1 MMHRILVTFITI
13 TSLIS
18 SPLSYAAPKSISA
31 VEITKV
37 SEVIDHEGA
46 AISSQGITV
55 FSNADKKV
63 LINFLDFSGAEIWNL
78 TLQEHADQIVM
89 AATSDREG
97 NIWLAGL
104 TAATVETATPIESG
118 LNVDD
123 VLVEPVPEIRG
134 DLNALTL
141 WKISTTGSLLT
152 TFSESATAPLL
163 INAISHSASGIS
175 ILGDRGAGSVLVSVT
190 LTGEFSKA
198 VTIGTAKSSFTSI
211 FRNANGSAQIYGSSA
226 ETLGGKARVGTRDG
240 ILAKVSKS
248 GSLTKVV
255 RSSANRATRN
265 WQSATFTYFLTGEVK
280 VGGKSESAFT
290 KFNSKF
296 SPLWTLRLP
305 SLSSIAAASGP
316 NGSHYALFNSTSAI
330 PRVRSWRPTNP
341 TPLVLRF
348 NAKGVITQAFKAKQ
362 VKSVRAMSHVSGVG
376 LIIVGA
382 SGIFRG

>member
-1 MMHRILVTFITI
+1 MRKLFVILVTLTALVATPFAH
-13 TSLIS
+13 
-18 SPLSYAAPKSISA
+18 AAPKSISA

-46 AISSQGITV
+46 VISSQGIAL
-55 FSNADKKV
+55 FSNAEKKV
-63 LINFLDFSGAEIWNL
+63 SINFLDFSGVERWNL
-78 TLQEHADQIVM
+78 TLQDHADQIVM

-104 TAATVETATPIESG
+104 TATAVETATPDESG

-123 VLVEPVPEIRG
+123 VIVEIVPEVRG

-141 WKISTTGSLLT
+141 WKVSSTGSLLT

-175 ILGDRGAGSVLVSVT
+175 ILGDRGAGSVLVNVT
-190 LTGEFSKA
+190 IDGKFSKA
-198 VTIGTAKSSFTSI
+198 VTIGTAKSSLTSI
-211 FRNANGSAQIYGSSA
+211 FRNADGSAQLYGSSA
-226 ETLGGKARVGTRDG
+226 EILGGKARVGTRDG

-248 GSLTKVV
+248 GSLTNVV
-255 RSSANRATRN
+255 RSSANRATRT
-265 WQSATFTYFLTGEVK
+265 WQSATSTYFLTGEVK
-280 VGGKSESAFT
+280 VGNKSESAFT
-290 KFNSKF
+290 KFNSNF

-305 SLSSIAAASGP
+305 SRSSIAAASGP

-330 PRVRSWRPTNP
+330 PRVTSWRPTKP

-348 NAKGVITQAFKAKQ
+348 DTKGVITQALKASQ
-362 VKSVRAMSHVSGVG
+362 VKSVRAMSHVIGVG
-376 LIIVGA
+376 LIIVSG
-382 SGIFRG
+382 SGIYKG

>member
-1 MMHRILVTFITI
+1 MHRILVTFITI
-13 TSLIS
+13 TLLIS

-55 FSNADKKV
+55 FSNAEKKV

-123 VLVEPVPEIRG
+123 VVVEPVPEVRG

-190 LTGEFSKA
+190 STGEFSKA

-226 ETLGGKARVGTRDG
+226 ESLGGKARVGTRDG

-305 SLSSIAAASGP
+305 SQSSIAAASGP

-330 PRVRSWRPTNP
+330 PRVTRWRPTNP

-348 NAKGVITQAFKAKQ
+348 NAKGVITQAFKARQ

-376 LIIVGA
+376 LIIIGA

>member
-1 MMHRILVTFITI
+1 MHRILVTFITI

-31 VEITKV
+31 IEITKV

-78 TLQEHADQIVM
+78 TLQEYADQIVM

-198 VTIGTAKSSFTSI
+198 VTIGSAKSSFTSI

-330 PRVRSWRPTNP
+330 PRVTSWRPTNP